1 MKIYYTPFIKIT
13 FLSIIFFLITIIF
26 HFQAPDYMVSDF
38 LLLIVPFFYIVSIV
52 SAIIHLREQK
62 KNTVHFKNFYLTST
76 GIKLGLYI
84 VILIIYGI
92 FKKDDVL
99 PFFIS
104 FLLFYLIYT
113 FLDVK
118 NLLSSITK

>member
-13 FLSIIFFLITIIF
+13 FLSLIFFILTIIF
-26 HFQAPDYMVSDF
+26 HFQAPDYMVSEY

-52 SAIIHLREQK
+52 SAIFYLRAEK
-62 KNTVHFKNFYLTST
+62 KTTLNFKNSYLTST

-84 VILIIYGI
+84 TILMLYGV
-92 FKKDDVL
+92 FNKDDVI

-104 FLLFYLIYT
+104 FLIFYLIYT

-118 NLLSSITK
+118 NLLRRLSK